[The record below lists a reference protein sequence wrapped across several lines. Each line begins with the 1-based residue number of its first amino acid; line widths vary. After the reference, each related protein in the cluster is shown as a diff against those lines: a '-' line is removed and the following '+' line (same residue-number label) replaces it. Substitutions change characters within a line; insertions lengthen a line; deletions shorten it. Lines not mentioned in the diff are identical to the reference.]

1 MRRADQQGLT
11 LIEVLVALV
20 VIGVAMAAVIKT
32 VDTGIV
38 NIAYMKERSF
48 AHWVALNRDSEL
60 QLEGATTA
68 ESVWQETRMAGRTWH
83 VRTKIE
89 ATEDPAILR
98 ALIEVFL
105 SRHDAAPRA
114 QLTSYLVKAP

>member
-1 MRRADQQGLT
+1 MT

-32 VDTGIV
+32 VDTGV
-38 NIAYMKERSF
+38 LNVAYMKERSF
-48 AHWVALNRDSEL
+48 AHWVALNRDTEL
-60 QLEGATTA
+60 QLEGASTGTR
-68 ESVWQETRMAGRTWH
+68 WQETRMAGRSWH

-89 ATEDPAILR
+89 ATSDPAILR

-105 SRHDAAPRA
+105 SRDDDAPRA
-114 QLTSYLVKAP
+114 QLTSYLLRAS

>member
-1 MRRADQQGLT
+1 MRSRGQQGMT

-32 VDTGIV
+32 VDAGV
-38 NIAYMKERSF
+38 QNAAYMKERSF
-48 AHWVALNRDSEL
+48 AHWVAMNRDTEL
-60 QLEGATTA
+60 QLDGASTGT
-68 ESVWQETRMAGRTWH
+68 EWQETRMAGRTWY

-89 ATEDPAILR
+89 ATSDPAILR

-105 SRHDAAPRA
+105 SRDDAAPRA
-114 QLTSYLVKAP
+114 QLTSYQVSAP

>member
-1 MRRADQQGLT
+1 MRCFAQQGLT

-38 NIAYMKERSF
+38 NVAYMEERSF
-48 AHWVALNRDSEL
+48 AHWLALNRDSEL
-60 QLEGATTA
+60 QLDSANVGNN
-68 ESVWQETRMAGRTWH
+68 WQETRMAGRTWH
-83 VRTKIE
+83 VHTTIE
-89 ATEDPAILR
+89 ATDDPVILR

-105 SRHDAAPRA
+105 SRNDAAPRA
-114 QLTSYLVKAP
+114 QLTSYLVKSP